1 MATANQAVTD
11 DSNNSKHSQYIQD
24 KASTLK
30 TADKLLVTAMESPN
44 SCTQNLAATK
54 YRGVS

>member
-11 DSNNSKHSQYIQD
+11 DPNNFQHSQYIEGN
-24 KASTLK
+24 ASRLK
-30 TADKLLVTAMESPN
+30 TADQLLVTAIESPN
-44 SCTQNLAATK
+44 SCTQHLAATK